1 MKYVLM
7 FAQTEEYAAELAA
20 LDDLDREKA
29 YDKVRQW
36 FAEHH
41 EQIIHHSYLMPP
53 ETATTLR
60 LDGSEPLVSDG
71 PFIEG
76 KEIISGIAEI
86 DVADLDQALR
96 VAKAWP
102 GCPLV
107 EIRPLAG

>member
-1 MKYVLM
+1 VKYVLM

-41 EQIIHHSYLMPP
+41 EQITHHSYLMPP

-60 LDGSEPLVSDG
+60 LDGIEPLVSDG

>member
-41 EQIIHHSYLMPP
+41 EQITHHSYLMPP

-60 LDGSEPLVSDG
+60 LDGIEPLVSDG

>member
-20 LDDLDREKA
+20 LDELEREEA

-41 EQIIHHSYLMPP
+41 EQITHHSYLMPP

-60 LDGSEPLVSDG
+60 LDGIEPLVSDG